1 MDPFIARGRRQQ
13 EIDCMN
19 DGRSLVLL
27 GGGGHAAVVA
37 EAARSSGWTLS
48 GYLDDAEH
56 IETAARLGLQRLGAI
71 RDIDRIPTPAL
82 GHAAVGDARLRRRWL
97 DALGDRTAPAIVH
110 ETAVVS
116 PSASLAEGSFIGP
129 RAVVNAGAVVGRG
142 VIVNSA
148 AIIEHDCVLEAF
160 CHVAPG
166 AAMGGS
172 AVAGEE
178 STIGL
183 NASVLPG
190 VRIGA
195 SATLGA
201 GAVAVT
207 DLPDGATAVGIPAR
221 S

>member
-1 MDPFIARGRRQQ
+1 
-13 EIDCMN
+13 MN

-37 EAARSSGWTLS
+37 EAARSAGWTLC
-48 GYLDDAEH
+48 GYLDDAQDTEIAIH
-56 IETAARLGLQRLGAI
+56 LGLQRLGAI
-71 RDIDRIPTPAL
+71 RDIDRIPTAAL
-82 GHAAVGDARLRRRWL
+82 GHAAIGDAKLRRQWL
-97 DALGDRTAPAIVH
+97 DALGDRAAPAIVH

-116 PSASLAEGSFIGP
+116 PSASLAQGSFVGP

-142 VIVNSA
+142 VIVNTA
-148 AIIEHDCVLEAF
+148 AIVEHDCVLEAF

-166 AAMGGS
+166 AAMGGA
-172 AVAGEE
+172 AVAGEQC
-178 STIGL
+178 TIGL

-207 DLPDGATAVGIPAR
+207 DLPDGATGVGIPAR
-221 S
+221 

>member
-1 MDPFIARGRRQQ
+1 
-13 EIDCMN
+13 MN

-37 EAARSSGWTLS
+37 EAARSGGWTLS
-48 GYLDDAEH
+48 GYLDDAQHTE
-56 IETAARLGLQRLGAI
+56 AATRLGLQRLGAI
-71 RDIDRIPTPAL
+71 RDIDRIPTAAL
-82 GHAAVGDARLRRRWL
+82 GHAAIGDAGLRRLWL
-97 DALGDRTAPAIVH
+97 DTLGDRVTPAIVH
-110 ETAVVS
+110 ASAVVS

-148 AIIEHDCVLEAF
+148 AIVEHDCVLEAF
-160 CHVAPG
+160 CHVGPG

-172 AVAGEE
+172 AIAGQG

-195 SATLGA
+195 LATLGA

-207 DLPDGATAVGIPAR
+207 DLPDGATGVGIPAR
-221 S
+221 G

>member
-1 MDPFIARGRRQQ
+1 MDPFREYDRWQE

-19 DGRSLVLL
+19 NGCSLVLL

-37 EAARSSGWTLS
+37 EAARSAGWTLS
-48 GYLDDAEH
+48 GYLDDAQDTE
-56 IETAARLGLQRLGAI
+56 AARHLGLQRLGAI
-71 RDIDRIPTPAL
+71 SDIERIPSTAL
-82 GHAAVGDARLRRRWL
+82 GHAAIGDSKLRRRWL
-97 DALGDRTAPAIVH
+97 DALGDRAAPAIIH
-110 ETAVVS
+110 KTAVVS
-116 PSASLAEGSFIGP
+116 PSASLAQGSFVGP

-142 VIVNSA
+142 VIVNTA
-148 AIIEHDCVLEAF
+148 AIVEHDCVLEAF

-166 AAMGGS
+166 AAMGGA
-172 AVAGEE
+172 AVAGEQ

-207 DLPDGATAVGIPAR
+207 DLPDGATGVGIPAR
-221 S
+221 

>member
-1 MDPFIARGRRQQ
+1 VDPLLGRDRRRK
-13 EIDCMN
+13 EIDCMT

-37 EAARSSGWTLS
+37 EAARSAGWTLF
-48 GYLDDAEH
+48 GYLDDARHTEAEKH
-56 IETAARLGLQRLGAI
+56 LGLQRLGAI
-71 RDIDRIPTPAL
+71 SDIDRIPTAAL
-82 GHAAVGDARLRRRWL
+82 AHAAIGDARLRRQWL
-97 DALGDRTAPAIVH
+97 DALGDRAAPAIVH

-116 PSASLAEGSFIGP
+116 PSASLAPGSFVGP

-142 VIVNSA
+142 VIVNTA
-148 AIIEHDCVLEAF
+148 AIVEHDCVLEAF

-166 AAMGGS
+166 AAMGGA
-172 AVAGEE
+172 AVAGEQ

-207 DLPDGATAVGIPAR
+207 DLPDGATGVGIPAR
-221 S
+221 